1 MKCGLLPIGQESIVI
16 GEVSTHQYIGG
27 SVEPEERE
35 KIARNLGPI
44 NKVMLLTNR
53 GALCCGET
61 VEEAFFNVYNTV
73 VACET
78 QLKLM
83 PAGVD
88 NLNLI
93 SEESKK
99 AIFEA
104 SRKSPIPQQSSV
116 VESSALAEKLE
127 KRWRIGGA
135 EFEALMRMLDNAV
148 SSIARI
154 IRYYN
159 WSFIMS
165 FRRVALFQG
174 FRTGYIYR
182 NPLVK
187 GEPPKPRNDVEV
199 PPAVSSLG
207 YLLEEEEL
215 YKQG

>member
-1 MKCGLLPIGQESIVI
+1 LLPIGQESIVI

-88 NLNLI
+88 NLSLI

-104 SRKSPIPQQSSV
+104 SRKPPIPQQQSSA
-116 VESSALAEKLE
+116 VESSVLAEKLE

-148 SSIARI
+148 SPREP
-154 IRYYN
+154 
-159 WSFIMS
+159 FT
-165 FRRVALFQG
+165 ALIFVSE
-174 FRTGYIYR
+174 FVSECR
-182 NPLVK
+182 
-187 GEPPKPRNDVEV
+187 
-199 PPAVSSLG
+199 VSSFFSGIPYGLHI
-207 YLLEEEEL
+207 
-215 YKQG
+215 

>member
-1 MKCGLLPIGQESIVI
+1 
-16 GEVSTHQYIGG
+16 
-27 SVEPEERE
+27 
-35 KIARNLGPI
+35 
-44 NKVMLLTNR
+44 MLLTNR

-104 SRKSPIPQQSSV
+104 SRKPPSPQQQTIG

-127 KRWRIGGA
+127 KRWRIGGP

-148 SSIARI
+148 SSI
-154 IRYYN
+154 
-159 WSFIMS
+159 
-165 FRRVALFQG
+165 
-174 FRTGYIYR
+174 
-182 NPLVK
+182 
-187 GEPPKPRNDVEV
+187 
-199 PPAVSSLG
+199 
-207 YLLEEEEL
+207 
-215 YKQG
+215 

>member
-1 MKCGLLPIGQESIVI
+1 MI

-88 NLNLI
+88 NLSLI

-104 SRKSPIPQQSSV
+104 SRKPPIPQQQSSAI
-116 VESSALAEKLE
+116 ESSALAEKLE

-148 SSIARI
+148 SISKPCAAAI
-154 IRYYN
+154 ILNYI
-159 WSFIMS
+159 SECFM
-165 FRRVALFQG
+165 FLF
-174 FRTGYIYR
+174 FSRDSVRATYIEIH
-182 NPLVK
+182 L
-187 GEPPKPRNDVEV
+187 
-199 PPAVSSLG
+199 
-207 YLLEEEEL
+207 
-215 YKQG
+215 

>member
-1 MKCGLLPIGQESIVI
+1 VI

-104 SRKSPIPQQSSV
+104 SRKSPIPQPSSV

-148 SSIARI
+148 SSIVVI
-154 IRYYN
+154 IRHYN
-159 WSFIMS
+159 CSTITSFCH
-165 FRRVALFQG
+165 VALFY
-174 FRTGYIYR
+174 FRDSVRVTYI
-182 NPLVK
+182 
-187 GEPPKPRNDVEV
+187 EIH
-199 PPAVSSLG
+199 S
-207 YLLEEEEL
+207 
-215 YKQG
+215 

>member
-1 MKCGLLPIGQESIVI
+1 VI

-88 NLNLI
+88 NLSLI

-104 SRKSPIPQQSSV
+104 SRKPPIPQQQSSAI
-116 VESSALAEKLE
+116 ESSALAEKLE

-148 SSIARI
+148 SLFIRRCTNTCVRI
-154 IRYYN
+154 YLN
-159 WSFIMS
+159 VVF
-165 FRRVALFQG
+165 LF
-174 FRTGYIYR
+174 FFLRDSVRATYIEIH
-182 NPLVK
+182 L
-187 GEPPKPRNDVEV
+187 
-199 PPAVSSLG
+199 
-207 YLLEEEEL
+207 
-215 YKQG
+215 

>member
-16 GEVSTHQYIGG
+16 GEVSTHQYVGC

-88 NLNLI
+88 NLSLI

-104 SRKSPIPQQSSV
+104 SRKPPIPQQPSAA

-148 SSIARI
+148 SCPRK
-154 IRYYN
+154 
-159 WSFIMS
+159 
-165 FRRVALFQG
+165 LFAVV
-174 FRTGYIYR
+174 I
-182 NPLVK
+182 LVSK
-187 GEPPKPRNDVEV
+187 CF
-199 PPAVSSLG
+199 
-207 YLLEEEEL
+207 
-215 YKQG
+215 